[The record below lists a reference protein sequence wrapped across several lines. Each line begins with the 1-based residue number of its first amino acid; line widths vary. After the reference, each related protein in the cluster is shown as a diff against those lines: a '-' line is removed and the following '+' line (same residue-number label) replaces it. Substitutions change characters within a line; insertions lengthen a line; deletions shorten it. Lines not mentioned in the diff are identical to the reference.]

1 MQPKQV
7 TRLMTR
13 LALVLPTGLM
23 LTETALD
30 VTDAILS
37 APIFAGWLDNT
48 VESPDRGAVCQ
59 RWSELLLFYKI
70 QVNKDQL

>member
-13 LALVLPTGLM
+13 VALVLPTGLM

-30 VTDAILS
+30 VTDATLG
-37 APIFAGWLDNT
+37 AHFCWL
-48 VESPDRGAVCQ
+48 A
-59 RWSELLLFYKI
+59 
-70 QVNKDQL
+70 